1 MLKSTHSPQFADKS
15 NSAINAAY
23 VAAFV
28 ERKALIAQADNGDN
42 VDTALDAI
50 DLMLFCLDD
59 ELCARGLDLP
69 V

>member
-1 MLKSTHSPQFADKS
+1 MLNSTHSPQFADKS
-15 NSAINAAY
+15 DSAVNAAY
-23 VAAFV
+23 EAAFV

-42 VDTALDAI
+42 VDAALDAV
-50 DLMLFCLDD
+50 DFMLFCLDD